1 MHEKE
6 EEEKVKD
13 IETEIGEQTPLSAN
27 ANKETLPQRGS
38 DIESA

>member
-1 MHEKE
+1 MYEKE

-13 IETEIGEQTPLSAN
+13 TETEIGEQTPLSADTS
-27 ANKETLPQRGS
+27 KETLPQRGS